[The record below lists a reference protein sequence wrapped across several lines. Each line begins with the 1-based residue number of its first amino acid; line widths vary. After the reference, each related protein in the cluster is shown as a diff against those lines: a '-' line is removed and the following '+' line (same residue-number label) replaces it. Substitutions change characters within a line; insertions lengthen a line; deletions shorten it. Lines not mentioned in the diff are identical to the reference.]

1 MSFEALVV
9 TQNSKL
15 RGSLTTMSLPTNISD
30 GVSQSR
36 IPALG
41 LIDSHLRRAKTLIH
55 EQMTGPAEAGDM
67 NQLLEHMHY
76 HSSEMI
82 RPGMVLL
89 AGKCCGKITDE
100 HIRVAAIIE
109 IIHNAT
115 LLHDDVIDK
124 GQKRHNRPS
133 VNNSCGNENSVLLGD
148 FLLGRVFQMCA
159 GLKPQV
165 NEVIAAAAVRICEGQ
180 LRQIAQRR
188 NWQLSESEYIDVIA
202 EKSAVIFSTACRL
215 GAILS
220 QGTGPQTQSLAEYGL
235 NAGIAYQITEDLLEV
250 IADEN
255 ETEKIPG
262 NDIDKRRPNLVFIHL
277 LSSVDEKEKEAVINS
292 YFEQTDAKYDR
303 DALTKM
309 LRRYKSLEYMR
320 ARAQD
325 FVAESVKVL
334 GLFNQSDAKDAL
346 IETVKFI
353 ACRSI

>member
-1 MSFEALVV
+1 M

-15 RGSLTTMSLPTNISD
+15 KTMSSPNNISD

-36 IPALG
+36 VPAFRI
-41 LIDSHLRRAKTLIH
+41 IDSHLKQAKKLIN
-55 EQMTGPAEAGDM
+55 EQMTGPAEAPEM
-67 NQLLEHMHY
+67 NQLLEHMHC
-76 HSSEMI
+76 HGSEMI
-82 RPGMVLL
+82 RPGLLLL
-89 AGKCCGKITDE
+89 AGKCCGKITAE

-124 GQKRHNRPS
+124 GQKRYNRPS
-133 VNNSCGNENSVLLGD
+133 VNNICGNENAVLLGD

-159 GLKPQV
+159 VLKPQV

-188 NWQLSESEYIDVIA
+188 NWQLSESEYIDIIT

-220 QGTGPQTQSLAEYGL
+220 QATESQTQALAEYGL
-235 NAGIAYQITEDLLEV
+235 NAGIAYQITDDLLEV
-250 IADEN
+250 IGHEN
-255 ETEKIPG
+255 ETEKTAG
-262 NDIDKRRPNLVFIHL
+262 NDIEKHKLNLVFIHL

-292 YFEQTDAKYDR
+292 YFEHADVKYDK
-303 DALTKM
+303 DALAKM
-309 LRRYKSLEYMR
+309 LRRYSSLEYMR

-325 FVAESVKVL
+325 FVAESVGVL
-334 GLFNQSDAKDAL
+334 DLFKESDAKDDL
-346 IETVKFI
+346 IETVKFM
-353 ACRSI
+353 ACRTI

>member
-1 MSFEALVV
+1 MS
-9 TQNSKL
+9 SPIK
-15 RGSLTTMSLPTNISD
+15 ISD
-30 GVSQSR
+30 GISQSR
-36 IPALG
+36 VPAFG
-41 LIDSHLRRAKTLIH
+41 LVDSHLKRAQKLINQ
-55 EQMTGPAEAGDM
+55 QMTGPAEAPDM
-67 NQLLEHMHY
+67 NRLLEHMNY

-82 RPGMVLL
+82 RPGLVLL
-89 AGKCCGKITDE
+89 AGKCCGKITAE

-124 GQKRHNRPS
+124 GQKRPS
-133 VNNSCGNENSVLLGD
+133 VNNMCGNENAVLLGD

-159 GLKPQV
+159 GLKPRV

-188 NWQLSESEYIDVIA
+188 NWQVSESEYIDVIT

-215 GAILS
+215 GALLS
-220 QGTGPQTQSLAEYGL
+220 QGTESQTQSLADYGL

-250 IADEN
+250 IADEK
-255 ETEKIPG
+255 ETVKTAG
-262 NDIDKRRPNLVFIHL
+262 NYIGKRKLNLVFIHL

-292 YFEQTDAKYDR
+292 YFKQTDVKYDKG
-303 DALTKM
+303 ALAKM
-309 LRRYKSLEYMR
+309 LKRYGSLEYMR

-325 FVAESVKVL
+325 FVAESVGVL
-334 GLFNQSDAKDAL
+334 GLFKESDAKDAL

-353 ACRSI
+353 ACRTT

>member
-1 MSFEALVV
+1 
-9 TQNSKL
+9 
-15 RGSLTTMSLPTNISD
+15 MSLPTNISD

-36 IPALG
+36 VPAFA
-41 LIDSHLRRAKTLIH
+41 LIDTHLKRAKKLIN
-55 EQMTGPAEAGDM
+55 EQMTGPAEAPDM
-67 NQLLEHMHY
+67 NQLLENMHS
-76 HSSEMI
+76 HSNEMI
-82 RPGMVLL
+82 RPGLVLL
-89 AGKCCGKITDE
+89 AGKCCGKITAE
-100 HIRVAAIIE
+100 HIRVAAIME

-115 LLHDDVIDK
+115 LLHDDFIDK
-124 GQKRHNRPS
+124 GQRRHNKRS
-133 VNNSCGNENSVLLGD
+133 VNNICSNENTVLLGD

-188 NWQLSESEYIDVIA
+188 NWQYIDVIT

-215 GAILS
+215 GALLS
-220 QGTGPQTQSLAEYGL
+220 QGTEPQIQSLAEYGL
-235 NAGIAYQITEDLLEV
+235 NAGIAYQITDDLLEV

-255 ETEKIPG
+255 ETEKNPG
-262 NDIDKRRPNLVFIHL
+262 NDIDKHKLNLVFIHL

-292 YFEQTDAKYDR
+292 YFEQADVKYDR
-303 DALTKM
+303 DVLAKM

-325 FVAESVKVL
+325 FVAESVGVL

-346 IETVKFI
+346 IETVKFMARRTI
-353 ACRSI
+353 

>member
-1 MSFEALVV
+1 
-9 TQNSKL
+9 
-15 RGSLTTMSLPTNISD
+15 MSLPTNISD

-36 IPALG
+36 IPAFG
-41 LIDSHLRRAKTLIH
+41 LIDSHLKRAKTLIH

-67 NQLLEHMHY
+67 NQLLEHMNC

-82 RPGMVLL
+82 RPGLVLL

-115 LLHDDVIDK
+115 LLHDNVIDK
-124 GQKRHNRPS
+124 GQKRNNRS
-133 VNNSCGNENSVLLGD
+133 SINNSYGNENSVLLGD

-188 NWQLSESEYIDVIA
+188 NWQLSESEYLDVIT
-202 EKSAVIFSTACRL
+202 EKSAVIFSAACRL
-215 GAILS
+215 GAIMS
-220 QGTGPQTQSLAEYGL
+220 QGTEHQTQSLAEYGL
-235 NAGIAYQITEDLLEV
+235 NAGIAYQITEDLLDV
-250 IADEN
+250 IAYEN
-255 ETEKIPG
+255 ETEKAAG
-262 NDIDKRRPNLVFIHL
+262 NDIDKHNPNLVFIHL
-277 LSSVDEKEKEAVINS
+277 LSSVDPKEKEAVINS
-292 YFEQTDAKYDR
+292 YFEQADAEYDR
-303 DALTKM
+303 DALAKI
-309 LRRYKSLEYMR
+309 LRHYKSLEYIK

-334 GLFNQSDAKDAL
+334 GFFNQSDAKDAL
-346 IETVKFI
+346 IETVKFM
-353 ACRSI
+353 ACRTT

>member
-1 MSFEALVV
+1 MLISF
-9 TQNSKL
+9 
-15 RGSLTTMSLPTNISD
+15 
-30 GVSQSR
+30 
-36 IPALG
+36 G
-41 LIDSHLRRAKTLIH
+41 LIDSHLKRAKTLIH

-67 NQLLEHMHY
+67 NQLLEHMNCR
-76 HSSEMI
+76 SSEMI
-82 RPGMVLL
+82 RPGLVLL

-124 GQKRHNRPS
+124 GQKRHNRS
-133 VNNSCGNENSVLLGD
+133 SINNSYGNENSVLLGD

-188 NWQLSESEYIDVIA
+188 NWQLSESEYIDVIT
-202 EKSAVIFSTACRL
+202 EKSAVIFSAACRL

-220 QGTGPQTQSLAEYGL
+220 QGTEPQTQSLAEYGL
-235 NAGIAYQITEDLLEV
+235 NAGIAYQITEDLLDV

-255 ETEKIPG
+255 ETEKTEG
-262 NDIDKRRPNLVFIHL
+262 NDIDKRNPNLVFIHL
-277 LSSVDEKEKEAVINS
+277 LSSVDPKEKEAVINS
-292 YFEQTDAKYDR
+292 YFEQADAEYDR
-303 DALTKM
+303 DALAKM
-309 LRRYKSLEYMR
+309 LRRYSSLEYIK

-346 IETVKFI
+346 IETVKFM
-353 ACRSI
+353 ACRTT

>member
-1 MSFEALVV
+1 MSFESLVV

-15 RGSLTTMSLPTNISD
+15 KTMSSPTNISD

-36 IPALG
+36 IPAFG
-41 LIDSHLRRAKTLIH
+41 LIDNHLKRAKKLIN
-55 EQMTGPAEAGDM
+55 EQMTGPAEAPDM
-67 NQLLEHMHY
+67 NRLLEHMLCN
-76 HSSEMI
+76 SSEMI
-82 RPGMVLL
+82 RPGLVLL

-124 GQKRHNRPS
+124 EQKRHNRPS
-133 VNNSCGNENSVLLGD
+133 VNNICSNENAVLLGD

-188 NWQLSESEYIDVIA
+188 NWQLSEAEYIDVIT

-215 GAILS
+215 GALLS
-220 QGTGPQTQSLAEYGL
+220 QGTEPQTKSLAEYGL
-235 NAGIAYQITEDLLEV
+235 NAGIAYQITDDLIEV
-250 IADEN
+250 IGAEKK
-255 ETEKIPG
+255 TEKTPG
-262 NDIDKRRPNLVFIHL
+262 NDIDKRKLNLVFIHL
-277 LSSVDEKEKEAVINS
+277 LSSVDENEKEEVINS
-292 YFEQTDAKYDR
+292 YLEQTDAKYDR
-303 DALTKM
+303 DPLAKM
-309 LRRYKSLEYMR
+309 LSRYSSLEYIR

-325 FVAESVKVL
+325 FVAESVGVL
-334 GLFNQSDAKDAL
+334 GALKESDAKDAL
-346 IETVKFI
+346 IETVKFMARRTI
-353 ACRSI
+353 

>member
-1 MSFEALVV
+1 MSFESLGI

-15 RGSLTTMSLPTNISD
+15 KTMSSPDNISN

-36 IPALG
+36 VPAFG
-41 LIDSHLRRAKTLIH
+41 IIDSHLKQATKLIN
-55 EQMTGPAEAGDM
+55 EQMTGPAEAPGM
-67 NQLLEHMHY
+67 NQLLERMHC
-76 HSSEMI
+76 HGSEMI
-82 RPGMVLL
+82 RPGLLLL
-89 AGKCCGKITDE
+89 AGKCCGKITAE

-124 GQKRHNRPS
+124 GQKRYNRPS
-133 VNNSCGNENSVLLGD
+133 VNNICGNENAVLLGD

-188 NWQLSESEYIDVIA
+188 NWQLSESEYIDIIT

-215 GAILS
+215 GALLS
-220 QGTGPQTQSLAEYGL
+220 QATESQTQALAEYGL
-235 NAGIAYQITEDLLEV
+235 KAGIVYRITDDLLEV
-250 IADEN
+250 IGHEN
-255 ETEKIPG
+255 EMEKKAG
-262 NDIDKRRPNLVFIHL
+262 NDIDKHKLNLVFIHL
-277 LSSVDEKEKEAVINS
+277 LNSVDEKEKEAVINS
-292 YFEQTDAKYDR
+292 YFEQANVEYDK

-309 LRRYKSLEYMR
+309 LRRYSSLEYMR

-325 FVAESVKVL
+325 FVAESVGVL
-334 GLFNQSDAKDAL
+334 GLLKESDAKDAL

-353 ACRSI
+353 ACRTI